1 MVQLAERNEQAITG
15 RQDALLIVDEDA
27 NHREIFS
34 RRLRRRG
41 YQVRTAAN
49 AAEAVAQLRQGLPSA
64 VVIDLRHP
72 DTPGWDELEN
82 CLSLTPGMPV
92 IVHSAAPLPGTGLS
106 GVIAAAHVEKSSDLA
121 PLLAALECVLSRAR
135 GL

>member
-1 MVQLAERNEQAITG
+1 MVQLAEIRERAATG
-15 RQDALLIVDEDA
+15 RQEALLIVDEDA

-34 RRLRRRG
+34 RRLQRRG

-72 DTPGWDELEN
+72 DTPGRDELED
-82 CLSLTPGMPV
+82 CLGLVPGMPV
-92 IVHSAAPLPGTGLS
+92 VVHSAAPRPGAGLPGL
-106 GVIAAAHVEKSSDLA
+106 IADAYVEKSSDLTQ
-121 PLLAALECVLSRAR
+121 LLAALECVLSRAR
-135 GL
+135 VL